1 MIKVDSFS
9 FQGVNGAYSEQAGK
23 NIFPNAT
30 SIPCATFEDMFEHVR
45 SGKSEAAMVPIEN
58 SLAGRVAD
66 TQRLIPDSN
75 LKITY
80 EYFHEVNHNLLGIK
94 GQKSRSGVSIKAFE
108 GGQMPLY
115 QRLPK
120 RGFNSRNSKKLND
133 QVNLGSIQKLI
144 DTKKIA
150 ENSTIN
156 IDALR
161 NVGLINKN
169 AVSVKLLAKGALAS
183 KVKIE
188 VSSASEKAKL
198 AVEKLGGEL
207 KLIS

>member
-1 MIKVDSFS
+1 MRLNDIAD
-9 FQGVNGAYSEQAGK
+9 NPGAVK
-23 NIFPNAT
+23 KR
-30 SIPCATFEDMFEHVR
+30 VR
-45 SGKSEAAMVPIEN
+45 VGRGPGSGKGKTG
-58 SLAGRVAD
+58 GR
-66 TQRLIPDSN
+66 
-75 LKITY
+75 
-80 EYFHEVNHNLLGIK
+80 GIK

-120 RGFNSRNSKKLND
+120 RGFNSRNSKKLID

-144 DTKKIA
+144 DTKKIVK
-150 ENSTIN
+150 NSTID

-169 AVSVKLLAKGALAS
+169 AVSVKLLAKGAFAS

-188 VSSASEKAKL
+188 VSSASENAKL
-198 AVEKLGGEL
+198 AVEKLGGQL

>member
-1 MIKVDSFS
+1 MRLNDIAD
-9 FQGVNGAYSEQAGK
+9 NPGAVK
-23 NIFPNAT
+23 KR
-30 SIPCATFEDMFEHVR
+30 VR
-45 SGKSEAAMVPIEN
+45 VGRGPGSGKGKTG
-58 SLAGRVAD
+58 GR
-66 TQRLIPDSN
+66 
-75 LKITY
+75 
-80 EYFHEVNHNLLGIK
+80 GIK

-120 RGFNSRNSKKLND
+120 RGFNSRNSKKLDD

-144 DTKKIA
+144 DAKKIVD
-150 ENSTIN
+150 NSTID
-156 IDALR
+156 IEVLR

-183 KVKIE
+183 KVNIE

-207 KLIS
+207 KVIS